1 MIKNELIY
9 SNNFASNSD
18 LIYSQTVTEDY
29 FYENYKNNKNIE
41 VISKTSNELF
51 SAITFKIKKFT
62 LEENQIIYC
71 NTDFVENLFIQIKNI
86 KFKNLK
92 LITNQ
97 SDRPVTKKLFLKKP
111 SCISKWYSINVDFSD
126 KDLIPIPLGLS
137 NDISSKNLNSEKF
150 KSIDYSFFSEN
161 KLNKLYIN
169 FNPNTNL
176 KERGWI
182 YEHFKSKEYVYI
194 EQTNLD
200 LEKYKKQLSKYR
212 FVLCPWGNGY
222 DSHRI
227 WETLYSGSIPV
238 IRNHTTFRYMK
249 HLPVIVL
256 DDFEN
261 ITFERL
267 EKEYRVLQEK
277 EYNYEILKL
286 PWWFKDLSKTI
297 DSTKKLEES
306 KYKPL
311 IQNILVIKYKCN
323 QNFKS
328 QLKKVLYYLRRLK
341 KLGKYVRKQY

>member
-1 MIKNELIY
+1 MNKNELIY

-111 SCISKWYSINVDFSD
+111 TCISKWYSINVDFSD

-137 NDISSKNLNSEKF
+137 NDISSKNLDSEKF

-169 FNPNTNL
+169 FNL
-176 KERGWI
+176 
-182 YEHFKSKEYVYI
+182 
-194 EQTNLD
+194 
-200 LEKYKKQLSKYR
+200 
-212 FVLCPWGNGY
+212 
-222 DSHRI
+222 
-227 WETLYSGSIPV
+227 IP
-238 IRNHTTFRYMK
+238 
-249 HLPVIVL
+249 
-256 DDFEN
+256 
-261 ITFERL
+261 
-267 EKEYRVLQEK
+267 
-277 EYNYEILKL
+277 ILKRGGFMNTL
-286 PWWFKDLSKTI
+286 
-297 DSTKKLEES
+297 
-306 KYKPL
+306 
-311 IQNILVIKYKCN
+311 N
-323 QNFKS
+323 QRNTYIS
-328 QLKKVLYYLRRLK
+328 N
-341 KLGKYVRKQY
+341 KQTWT